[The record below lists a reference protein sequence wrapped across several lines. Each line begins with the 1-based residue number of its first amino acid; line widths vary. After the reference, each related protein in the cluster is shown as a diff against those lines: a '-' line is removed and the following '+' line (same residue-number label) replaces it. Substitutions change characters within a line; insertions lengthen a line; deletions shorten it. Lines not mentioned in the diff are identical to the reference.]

1 MMPLFT
7 DGPAVVMDPGTHK
20 ALLKKGKKMA
30 TSAEKTN
37 GFSFW
42 GAKKEKEAQQESE
55 KESVDSAESNFDVFA
70 QFM

>member
-37 GFSFW
+37 GFSFS
-42 GAKKEKEAQQESE
+42 GSE
-55 KESVDSAESNFDVFA
+55 KGKGSSARK
-70 QFM
+70 